1 MAIAGVKYDG
11 VVYDGMHS
19 LSFGS
24 DESDNF
30 AVTHNTW
37 TSWALI
43 PTSKPVVALPAI
55 TSEKFVDIPGMHGSL
70 DLSDYINGGR
80 PTYGDRTG
88 AFDFIVLNRSDFQL
102 AELKNSM
109 ASYLSSGVL
118 RMRLEDERY
127 DAQSPGYYYRGR
139 FKLAQWQTGA
149 DYTHATIEYRLEPF
163 RYSGNASTLGDFT
176 LSNQETST
184 SIAGQT
190 DNTVNATAKL
200 INFATGDSVKVT
212 FAGTTVTLNK
222 NKKSAKLNTSMPG
235 NVKTFYLSGTGTV
248 RITYKAA
255 SL

>member
-30 AVTHNTW
+30 TVTHNTW

-88 AFDFIVLNRSDFQL
+88 TFDFIVLNRSD
-102 AELKNSM
+102 
-109 ASYLSSGVL
+109 L

-176 LSNQETST
+176 LSNQETGT
-184 SIAGQT
+184 SIVGQT